1 MIIHD
6 WRYYILDNFI
16 DYVHWDSSGFS
27 VFSKAN
33 ARELLLPNNI
43 ELKDDF
49 EIVEHKTTW
58 AIGDFYQ
65 RFELK
70 ISNNDKLRLAK
81 EFKEKSDS
89 INILIEKY
97 PTLFKEYRENSE
109 GFFKENAKNS
119 EIEEDYIF
127 ISKNENK
134 LIYELVQEW
143 NNLSLLHYLFFFRL
157 MANQNRFS
165 VVAFD
170 FGWRQNHGTIRH

>member
-1 MIIHD
+1 M
-6 WRYYILDNFI
+6 
-16 DYVHWDSSGFS
+16 FS

-81 EFKEKSDS
+81 EFKEKSF
-89 INILIEKY
+89 NK
-97 PTLFKEYRENSE
+97 FKRKMPPRYM
-109 GFFKENAKNS
+109 
-119 EIEEDYIF
+119 
-127 ISKNENK
+127 
-134 LIYELVQEW
+134 L
-143 NNLSLLHYLFFFRL
+143 
-157 MANQNRFS
+157 
-165 VVAFD
+165 
-170 FGWRQNHGTIRH
+170 